1 MALPSSGPLSMSA
14 IATEFDQGSSNLSLY
29 TFGSTLPTPTVTSN
43 IELANDFYGQSAS
56 SCTSFASSE
65 SPARGGAEEA
75 CELAAGATYYHS
87 GSGTYPVGG
96 DVVFSDDECSEFL
109 SSGSY
114 KMGSGNVMSIGD
126 DGQVDAITG
135 C

>member
-14 IATEFDQGSSNLSLY
+14 IATEFDQGSSNMSLY
-29 TFGSTLPTPTVTSN
+29 TSN

-126 DGQVDAITG
+126 DGQVEEITG